1 MSELK
6 EPLLKKFKQ
15 QLVEKISV
23 SSIEVDDIKNDEPI
37 FGPDGQLQLD
47 SLDALELVILLETN
61 FDIKLK
67 GKASST
73 VIFKN
78 FNVLGD
84 YIIENTPNEK
94 LESYLHTP

>member
-1 MSELK
+1 MNNIK
-6 EPLLKKFKQ
+6 DQLLKKFKQ
-15 QLVEKISV
+15 ELVEKISV
-23 SSIEVDDIKNDEPI
+23 SAIEVDDIKNDEPI

-47 SLDALELVILLETN
+47 SLDALELVILLEKN

-84 YIIENTPNEK
+84 YILENTAK
-94 LESYLHTP
+94 DKIKDYL